1 MFPAGP
7 HPPASFHPCYA
18 GAMWK
23 RIKAFW
29 ARHKARYQEAVR
41 RYGWPVVATA
51 VLLNVVWIAVLV
63 TLVKLGFQIEGVGG
77 TSGLIGGA
85 WVVSKPFLPVRLALA
100 VLIAPPV
107 VRLWRKW
114 RGLDPDLPPVESAEA
129 PGG

>member
-1 MFPAGP
+1 MLDR
-7 HPPASFHPCYA
+7 S
-18 GAMWK
+18 
-23 RIKAFW
+23 
-29 ARHKARYQEAVR
+29 V
-41 RYGWPVVATA
+41 
-51 VLLNVVWIAVLV
+51 
-63 TLVKLGFQIEGVGG
+63 EGVGG
-77 TSGLIGGA
+77 TAGLIGGA